1 MYKVVA
7 KLQGTERQ
15 LVNGRCDCK
24 DCQEHSANSRN
35 GGRQNACLQDRSSP
49 TAVATRQ
56 GSFRSDRGGKQRRP
70 VWLQGLPIQKV
81 NEMK

>member
-24 DCQEHSANSRN
+24 DCQDKNILQIPGMVAGKMHVSKTEAAPPPWRRVKEVSA
-35 GGRQNACLQDRSSP
+35 AIAEASS
-49 TAVATRQ
+49 AGQ
-56 GSFRSDRGGKQRRP
+56 SGSKGYLYRK
-70 VWLQGLPIQKV
+70 
-81 NEMK
+81 